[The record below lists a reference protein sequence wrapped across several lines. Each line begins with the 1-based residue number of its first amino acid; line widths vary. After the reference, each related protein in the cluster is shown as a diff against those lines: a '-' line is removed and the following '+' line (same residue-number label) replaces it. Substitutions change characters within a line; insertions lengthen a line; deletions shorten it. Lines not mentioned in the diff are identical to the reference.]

1 MSSKYSR
8 QCCKEWET
16 IPDLKNWL
24 TGQGDSAQL
33 KCVLCK
39 ANLHLHLADFKVIY
53 TKVERVGLLN
63 SCLHA
68 VARFHHF
75 HPSTSYQGILL
86 SGG

>member
-1 MSSKYSR
+1 MGYLLALSEMQIDACGMKIVLEIGAL
-8 QCCKEWET
+8 KET
-16 IPDLKNWL
+16 LPI
-24 TGQGDSAQL
+24 QS
-33 KCVLCK
+33 
-39 ANLHLHLADFKVIY
+39 HR
-53 TKVERVGLLN
+53 TKVEQVGACY